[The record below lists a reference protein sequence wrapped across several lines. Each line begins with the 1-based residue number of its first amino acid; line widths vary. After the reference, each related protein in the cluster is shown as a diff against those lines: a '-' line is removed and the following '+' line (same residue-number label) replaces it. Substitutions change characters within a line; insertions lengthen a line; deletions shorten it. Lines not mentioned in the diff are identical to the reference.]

1 MEIHFKGTNYE
12 LPSSVSRYA
21 QRKIGSLKKYVK
33 KSEEV
38 VQVYVEL
45 EKETHSQAAGRIWR
59 AEINFDLDGKLFRAV
74 ATEDAI
80 EKAIDESVAELA
92 RAVRTTQ
99 EKKQDLA
106 RRGGATIKSL
116 LRGFSS

>member
-12 LPSSVSRYA
+12 LPASVSKYA

-45 EKETHSQAAGRIWR
+45 EKEAHTSGPTWR
-59 AEINFDLDGKLFRAV
+59 AEINFDLDGALFRAE
-74 ATEDAI
+74 ALEESI
-80 EKAIDESVAELA
+80 EKAIDTTVQELS
-92 RAVRTTQ
+92 TTLRRSQ
-99 EKKQDLA
+99 KKKQDLA
-106 RRGGATIKSL
+106 RQGGATIKSL
-116 LRGFSS
+116 LRGFGS

>member
-21 QRKIGSLKKYVK
+21 QRKIGTLKKYVR

-45 EKETHSQAAGRIWR
+45 AKEDAHASDRIWR
-59 AEINFDLDGKLFRAV
+59 AEINFDLDGSLFRAV
-74 ATEDAI
+74 AIEDTI
-80 EKAIDESVAELA
+80 EKAIDESVNELA
-92 RAVRTTQ
+92 RAVKTTQ
-99 EKKQDLA
+99 EKKRDLT